1 MATKLSPRSIVAA
14 LVVLVLAGFAVADAR
29 STEDTGLARASLTL
43 MAPAAAG
50 GGWDLVAREAQQ
62 ALRRNGLVN
71 TVQVV
76 NVPGA
81 GGTIGLS
88 QLSRMSGTPNIMMV
102 TGTVMLG
109 GIARGDG
116 ETSLENSTPIARLAE
131 DFEVVAVSSDSR
143 FTTLDEF
150 LAEWQENPAS
160 IPIGGG
166 SAGGV
171 DHLVAGQL
179 AQAVGVPPDQLK
191 YTPHS
196 GGGEL
201 TISLLSSAAGTVEV
215 GISGYNDFRDMI
227 EAGRLRPLA
236 VVAPQRLQ
244 GVDVPTMEELGH
256 PSVNLVNWRGLV
268 GAPGISD
275 SERQELTTIVTEM
288 VATPEWA
295 ATVARNQW
303 AETFLTGP
311 EFEVFIREEQQ
322 SIADLL
328 KELGLA

>member
-1 MATKLSPRSIVAA
+1 MASKPNPRTIVAA

-29 STEDTGLARASLTL
+29 SAQDTGRARASLTL

-62 ALRRNGLVN
+62 ALRKNGLVN

-88 QLSRMSGTPNIMMV
+88 QLSRMTGTPNIMMV

-116 ETSLENSTPIARLAE
+116 ETSLEDSTPIARLAQ
-131 DFEVVAVSSDSR
+131 DFEVIAVSADSP
-143 FTTLDEF
+143 FTTLEEF
-150 LAEWQENPAS
+150 LTAWRADPAG

-179 AQAVGVPPDQLK
+179 AQAVGVPADQLK

-215 GISGYNDFRDMI
+215 GISGFNDFRDMI

-244 GVDVPTMEELGH
+244 GVDIPTMVEAGY
-256 PSVNLVNWRGLV
+256 PSVNQVNWRWLV
-268 GAPGISD
+268 GAPGITD
-275 SERQELTTIVTEM
+275 AERQQLTTIVTEM

-303 AETFLTGP
+303 QESFLTGE
-311 EFEVFIREEQQ
+311 EFEVFITEEQQ

>member
-1 MATKLSPRSIVAA
+1 MASKPNPRTIVAA

-29 STEDTGLARASLTL
+29 SAQDTGRARASLTL

-62 ALRRNGLVN
+62 ALRKNGLVN

-88 QLSRMSGTPNIMMV
+88 QLSRMTGTPNIMMV

-116 ETSLENSTPIARLAE
+116 ETSLEDSTPIARLAQ
-131 DFEVVAVSSDSR
+131 DFEVIAVSADSP
-143 FTTLDEF
+143 FTTLEEF
-150 LAEWQENPAS
+150 LTA
-160 IPIGGG
+160 
-166 SAGGV
+166 
-171 DHLVAGQL
+171 
-179 AQAVGVPPDQLK
+179 
-191 YTPHS
+191 
-196 GGGEL
+196 
-201 TISLLSSAAGTVEV
+201 
-215 GISGYNDFRDMI
+215 
-227 EAGRLRPLA
+227 
-236 VVAPQRLQ
+236 
-244 GVDVPTMEELGH
+244 
-256 PSVNLVNWRGLV
+256 WRGLV
-268 GAPGISD
+268 GAPGITD
-275 SERQELTTIVTEM
+275 AERQQLTTIVTEM

-303 AETFLTGP
+303 QESFLTGE
-311 EFEVFIREEQQ
+311 EFEVFITEEQQ